1 MDCEFEKIQNILK
14 QAKEI
19 ELTSDYHAYIFTN
32 LDTERLELGDY
43 IYDNFNVTGFRI
55 VDTSN
60 PEVSEYVKYWTQAF
74 GHGRGRDHP
83 LYVSYRLE
91 NLAFSVSI
99 LFEENVFIFQFFSNS
114 QLCFV

>member
-55 VDTSN
+55 VDTSV
-60 PEVSEYVKYWTQAF
+60 PDVSEYVKYWTQAF
-74 GHGRGRDHP
+74 GHGRGRAHP
-83 LYVSYRLE
+83 LYVSYP
-91 NLAFSVSI
+91 
-99 LFEENVFIFQFFSNS
+99 
-114 QLCFV
+114 

>member
-1 MDCEFEKIQNILK
+1 MDGSSGAVWGHLGCSRPLPDHFRHHSGPAGETKIVLDCEFEKIQNILK

-55 VDTSN
+55 VDTSV
-60 PEVSEYVKYWTQAF
+60 PDVSEYVKY
-74 GHGRGRDHP
+74 
-83 LYVSYRLE
+83 
-91 NLAFSVSI
+91 
-99 LFEENVFIFQFFSNS
+99 
-114 QLCFV
+114 